1 MVVVPAPTPV
11 TTPDALMVA
20 ILVAAELLQT
30 PPLVAL
36 VKAIVEPTQTADAPL
51 MAATVGGVQGV
62 MVTFLVLELNLPQ
75 TVLAESK
82 A

>member
-11 TTPDALMVA
+11 TTPEALMVA

-30 PPLVAL
+30 PPAVAS
-36 VKAIVEPTQTADAPL
+36 VKAIVQLTQTVDAPL
-51 MAATVGGVQGV
+51 IAATVGGVQGV
-62 MVTFLVLELNLPQ
+62 MVTLLALELNLPQ
-75 TVLAESK
+75 TVLAESR